1 MRLIKSENA
10 FKPSYIA
17 EVKEELGLLKKRK
30 KERKVKAPEHIKEI
44 IKEAI
49 KRLGYSGTYKDI
61 QIKSLEVYNEWLA
74 QGKLKKL
81 QKFRGSFKIDK
92 ELVIKIAQ
100 DEEIFYAD

>member
-10 FKPSYIA
+10 FKPCYIA
-17 EVKEELGLLKKRK
+17 EVKEELGLLRKRK
-30 KERKVKAPEHIKEI
+30 KERKIKAPEHMKEI

-49 KRLGYSGTYKDI
+49 RRLGYTGTYKEI
-61 QIKSLEVYNEWLA
+61 QKKSLEVYKEWLA

-81 QKFRGSFKIDK
+81 QQFRGSFKADRD
-92 ELVIKIAQ
+92 LVIKIAH